1 MKSSI
6 LITVVLL
13 TSILIG
19 CSNSNNSDVK
29 TLPSGLTYVD
39 NKIGDG
45 REAKNDDLVTI
56 HFRGWLVKDST
67 DLYAD
72 WSNDSTKMAYK
83 IGDSYVMGK
92 EIKFVLSNDAFIKG
106 SGDGIV
112 GMKVGGIRTIIIPS
126 KLAYGKTGMG
136 PVPPNT
142 DLKITVE
149 LLNVKDK
156 VTVEE
161 WKIDPSRLK
170 TTESGL
176 QYAIVKPGEGPDAKD
191 GNIVTVNYS
200 GYLQDG
206 TKFDS
211 SVERDEP
218 FSFVLGSKQ
227 VIPGWD
233 EGIKFGNKGSKLRLV
248 IPPELGYGD
257 MNVGKIPPK
266 STLIFDIEILDIK

>member
-1 MKSSI
+1 MKRNI
-6 LITVVLL
+6 LITVLL
-13 TSILIG
+13 LASILIA
-19 CSNSNNSDVK
+19 CSKSNNDNVK

-45 REAKNDDLVTI
+45 REAKNDELVTI
-56 HFRGWLVKDST
+56 YFRGWLVKDST

-72 WSNDSTKMAYK
+72 WSNDSTKLAYK

-112 GMKVGGIRTIIIPS
+112 GMKVGGVRTIIIPS
-126 KLAYGKTGMG
+126 KLAYGEAGMG
-136 PVPPNT
+136 PVPPST
-142 DLKITVE
+142 DIKITVE

-161 WKIDPSRLK
+161 WKIDPSELK

-176 QYAIVKPGEGPDAKD
+176 QYAIVEPGEGENAKD
-191 GNIVTVNYS
+191 GNVVTVNYS

-218 FSFVLGSKQ
+218 FSFVIGSKQ

-233 EGIKFGNKGSKLRLV
+233 EGIKLGKKGSKLRLV
-248 IPPELGYGD
+248 VPPELGYGD
-257 MNVGKIPPK
+257 MNIGKIPPK